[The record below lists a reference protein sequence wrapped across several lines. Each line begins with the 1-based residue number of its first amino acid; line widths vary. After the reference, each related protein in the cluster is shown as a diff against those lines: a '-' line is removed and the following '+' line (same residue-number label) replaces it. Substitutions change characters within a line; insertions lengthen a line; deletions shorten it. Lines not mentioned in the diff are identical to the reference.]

1 MNEIEHRK
9 ALIKHQIENEQAMR
23 NALLEKTKTELV
35 DMVIEYR
42 FKLGLVRSGERQAVS
57 KAARAATVD
66 RRLKANQKKMRAKN

>member
-9 ALIKHQIENEQAMR
+9 ALIQHQIENEQVMR
-23 NALLEKTKTELV
+23 NALLEKSKAELV

-66 RRLKANQKKMRAKN
+66 RLLKANQKKMRAKN